1 MGQKTHP
8 TGFRIGISKDW
19 KSRWYAENKYKSHA
33 LDDFK
38 IRKLIKEKVADA
50 GIDRIE
56 IERAL
61 TELTITLSVAKPGIA
76 IGRGGQSV
84 EELKKALSKLVGLKI
99 KLNIEEVKRPQLSAR
114 LVAQGIASQIERRF
128 NPRRVITTTVD
139 RVMEAG
145 ALGVKMEVAGRLGGS
160 NIARV
165 DKASRGS
172 VPSQTLRAD
181 IDFARETAHAGPKG
195 ATGVKVWIYRGE
207 KEI

>member
-19 KSRWYAENKYKSHA
+19 KSRWYAEDKYKNYA
-33 LDDFK
+33 LEDLK
-38 IRKLIKEKVADA
+38 IRKLIKEKAADA

-61 TELTITLSVAKPGIA
+61 TELTIRLSVAKPGIA
-76 IGRGGQSV
+76 IGRGGQNV

-99 KLNIEEVKRPQLSAR
+99 KLDIEEVKRPQLSAR

-128 NPRRVITTTVD
+128 NPRRVITQTAD
-139 RVMEAG
+139 RVMDAG

-165 DKASRGS
+165 DKTSQGS
-172 VPSQTLRAD
+172 VPLQTLRAD
-181 IDFARETAHAGPKG
+181 IDFARETAYAGPKG